1 MRKISVI
8 TFLTLFAAP
17 ARADPVFKKGAVA
30 AAHPVASA
38 AGAAMLDKGGNA
50 VDAAVATAFTLA
62 VVGPYHSGLGGG
74 GFALRWDAKAK

>member
-8 TFLTLFAAP
+8 TFLVLVGGP
-17 ARADPVFKKGAVA
+17 AWADRVFKNGAVA
-30 AAHPVASA
+30 AAHPLASA

-74 GFALRWDAKAK
+74 GFALSWDAKAK